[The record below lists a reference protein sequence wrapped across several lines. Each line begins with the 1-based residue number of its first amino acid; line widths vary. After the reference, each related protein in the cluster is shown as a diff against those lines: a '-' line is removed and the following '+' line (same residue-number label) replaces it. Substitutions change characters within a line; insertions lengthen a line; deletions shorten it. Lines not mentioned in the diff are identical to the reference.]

1 MGAGSSFINSQH
13 LLWQE
18 SPSPTPGAP
27 NIPPESF
34 QGQSPGSKLNCGCFP
49 LCMVCRASLVA
60 LREHLEIKR
69 EQELMRQG
77 ELHFSELPLLQGEK
91 TRLLYEVSWDA
102 RRAAATL
109 SPLAHLSAHIRWQI
123 IE

>member
-60 LREHLEIKR
+60 LREHLEIKKGTGANETGGAALLGVAAPTR
-69 EQELMRQG
+69 G
-77 ELHFSELPLLQGEK
+77 ENTVAL
-91 TRLLYEVSWDA
+91 
-102 RRAAATL
+102 
-109 SPLAHLSAHIRWQI
+109 
-123 IE
+123 

>member
-1 MGAGSSFINSQH
+1 M
-13 LLWQE
+13 
-18 SPSPTPGAP
+18 
-27 NIPPESF
+27 
-34 QGQSPGSKLNCGCFP
+34 
-49 LCMVCRASLVA
+49 A

>member
-1 MGAGSSFINSQH
+1 
-13 LLWQE
+13 
-18 SPSPTPGAP
+18 
-27 NIPPESF
+27 
-34 QGQSPGSKLNCGCFP
+34 
-49 LCMVCRASLVA
+49 
-60 LREHLEIKR
+60 
-69 EQELMRQG
+69 MRQG